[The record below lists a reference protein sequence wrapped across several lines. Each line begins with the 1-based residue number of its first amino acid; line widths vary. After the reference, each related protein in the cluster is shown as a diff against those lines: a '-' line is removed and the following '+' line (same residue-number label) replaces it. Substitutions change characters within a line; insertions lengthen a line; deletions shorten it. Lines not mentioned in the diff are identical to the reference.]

1 MLDIWNGVLY
11 STLTCLKVV
20 AVMSAQSSAVDE
32 KQRSPILEFYG
43 SALGFAAALVLTAYV
58 DSPWREVLRASM
70 IAIAVFAVWTLI
82 RFLRVADE
90 RQRRTNFRALR
101 FAFVAG
107 LVLSLFGGFVQ
118 GFGVLH
124 VSWIGVLGLQLIPW
138 SFGLIYYSWRHQ

>member
-1 MLDIWNGVLY
+1 MMR
-11 STLTCLKVV
+11 SE
-20 AVMSAQSSAVDE
+20 SSAVDD
-32 KQRSPILEFYG
+32 KQRSPILQFYLC
-43 SALGFAAALVLTAYV
+43 ALGFAGALVLVEYLRT
-58 DSPWREVLRASM
+58 PWNQILRIAM
-70 IAIAVFAVWTLI
+70 IVIAGFAVWTLD
-82 RFLRVADE
+82 RFLKVADE

-107 LVLSLFGGFVQ
+107 LILSLFGGFVQ

>member
-1 MLDIWNGVLY
+1 MHSETNAID
-11 STLTCLKVV
+11 
-20 AVMSAQSSAVDE
+20 D
-32 KQRSPILEFYG
+32 KQQSPILQFYL
-43 SALGFAAALVLTAYV
+43 SALGFAGALVLTAYV
-58 DSPWREVLRASM
+58 ASPWRELLRVSM

-90 RQRRTNFRALR
+90 HQRRTNFRALR

-107 LVLSLFGGFVQ
+107 LVLSLLGGFVQ

>member
-1 MLDIWNGVLY
+1 MG
-11 STLTCLKVV
+11 SE
-20 AVMSAQSSAVDE
+20 SSAVDD
-32 KQRSPILEFYG
+32 KQRSPILQFYIC
-43 SALGFAAALVLTAYV
+43 SLGFAAALVLVQYLH
-58 DSPWREVLRASM
+58 SPWAEILHAVM
-70 IAIAVFAVWTLI
+70 IAIAGFALWTLN
-82 RFLRVADE
+82 RFLKVADE

-118 GFGVLH
+118 GFGVLR

>member
-1 MLDIWNGVLY
+1 MH
-11 STLTCLKVV
+11 SE
-20 AVMSAQSSAVDE
+20 SSAVDD
-32 KQRSPILEFYG
+32 KQQSPIFQFYVCT
-43 SALGFAAALVLTAYV
+43 LGFAGALILMAYV
-58 DSPWREVLRASM
+58 RSPWRELLSLSM
-70 IAIAVFAVWTLI
+70 IAIAAFAVWTLV

-124 VSWIGVLGLQLIPW
+124 VSWIGVLALQLIPW

>member
-1 MLDIWNGVLY
+1 MLY
-11 STLTCLKVV
+11 SVQAFSLMGVS
-20 AVMSAQSSAVDE
+20 VMHSESSAVDE
-32 KQRSPILEFYG
+32 KQRSPLLEFYL
-43 SALGFAAALVLTAYV
+43 SALTFAGALVLIEYLH
-58 DSPWREVLRASM
+58 SPWQEILRVLM
-70 IAIAVFAVWTLI
+70 IAIAGFAVWTLI
-82 RFLRVADE
+82 RFLKVADE

-138 SFGLIYYSWRHQ
+138 SFGLILYSWRYR

>member
-1 MLDIWNGVLY
+1 MHAK
-11 STLTCLKVV
+11 S
-20 AVMSAQSSAVDE
+20 VDE
-32 KQRSPILEFYG
+32 KQRSPLLEFYL
-43 SALGFAAALVLTAYV
+43 SPLAFAGALVLMEYAR
-58 DSPWREVLRASM
+58 SPWREILRIAM
-70 IAIAVFAVWTLI
+70 IAIAGFAVWALL

-90 RQRRTNFRALR
+90 RQRRINFRALR

-138 SFGLIYYSWRHQ
+138 SFGLILYSWRHQ

>member
-1 MLDIWNGVLY
+1 MPHESSSMDQRQQSPLIRFY
-11 STLTCLKVV
+11 F
-20 AVMSAQSSAVDE
+20 SAFVFA
-32 KQRSPILEFYG
+32 G
-43 SALGFAAALVLTAYV
+43 ALALSGRLG
-58 DSPWREVLRASM
+58 SPWERLLQALM
-70 IAIAVFAVWTLI
+70 IVTAGFAVWTLN
-82 RFLRVADE
+82 RFLKVADE

-138 SFGLIYYSWRHQ
+138 SFGLIYYSWWHQ

>member
-1 MLDIWNGVLY
+1 MR
-11 STLTCLKVV
+11 
-20 AVMSAQSSAVDE
+20 QESSEIDH
-32 KQRSPILEFYG
+32 KQRSPLLQFYL
-43 SALGFAAALVLTAYV
+43 SALGFAGALVLIEYLH
-58 DSPWREVLRASM
+58 SPWRETLRLLM
-70 IAIAVFAVWTLI
+70 IAIAGFAVWTLI
-82 RFLRVADE
+82 RFLKVADE

-138 SFGLIYYSWRHQ
+138 SLGLILYSWRHQ

>member
-1 MLDIWNGVLY
+1 MQ
-11 STLTCLKVV
+11 TK
-20 AVMSAQSSAVDE
+20 SSAMDE
-32 KQRSPILEFYG
+32 GQKSPLLKFYS
-43 SALGFAAALVLTAYV
+43 SACVFAGALVLSGRLPAPWPVVLQMVMMATAG
-58 DSPWREVLRASM
+58 
-70 IAIAVFAVWTLI
+70 FAVWTLV
-82 RFLRVADE
+82 RFLKVADE

-138 SFGLIYYSWRHQ
+138 SFGLIYYSWWRQ

>member
-1 MLDIWNGVLY
+1 MR
-11 STLTCLKVV
+11 SE
-20 AVMSAQSSAVDE
+20 SSAVDE
-32 KQRSPILEFYG
+32 KQRSPILHFYLC
-43 SALGFAAALVLTAYV
+43 ALGFTGALVLVGYLH
-58 DSPWREVLRASM
+58 SPWAETLQAAM
-70 IAIAVFAVWTLI
+70 IALAGFAVWALD
-82 RFLRVADE
+82 RFLKVADE